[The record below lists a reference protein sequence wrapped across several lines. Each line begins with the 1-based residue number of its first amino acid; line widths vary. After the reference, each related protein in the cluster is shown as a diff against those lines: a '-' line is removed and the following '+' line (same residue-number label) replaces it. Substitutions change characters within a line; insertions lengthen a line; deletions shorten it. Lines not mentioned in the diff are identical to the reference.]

1 METWMNLT
9 ATNTD
14 RFQAPVELEPQRRR
28 NPESF
33 DDATMREALL
43 EQREDALSEAYR
55 RHGRQVFRVAYGILR
70 RTELAEDVTQEV
82 FVRLWQRPERFDP
95 TRGSLGGF
103 LQLDAHGRSI
113 DLLRSEQS
121 RINRE
126 IKEQHLSSASA
137 SPISIE
143 EEVMKR
149 ISSEEVRDALGQ
161 LRPEERSPI
170 AMAFFLGHSYR
181 TVAEILGVPEG
192 TVKSRIRTG
201 MARLRELLGTEVMA
215 FA

>member
-1 METWMNLT
+1 MSLK
-9 ATNTD
+9 ATNTNG
-14 RFQAPVELEPQRRR
+14 FQSPVELESQRRR

-33 DDATMREALL
+33 DDAAMREALL
-43 EQREDALSEAYR
+43 EQREDALSEAYL
-55 RHGRQVFRVAYGILR
+55 RHGRQVFRVAYGVLR

-95 TRGSLGGF
+95 TRGGLGGF

-126 IKEQHLSSASA
+126 IKEQHLSSAST

-181 TVAEILGVPEG
+181 SVAEILGVPEG

-201 MARLRELLGTEVMA
+201 MARLRELLDTEVMA

>member
-1 METWMNLT
+1 MPMSL
-9 ATNTD
+9 ATTD
-14 RFQAPVELEPQRRR
+14 RNGLSAVVDLEPPLPR
-28 NPESF
+28 NPELF
-33 DDATMREALL
+33 DDETLRASLL
-43 EQREDALSEAYR
+43 EQREDALSEAYQ
-55 RHGRQVFRVAYGILR
+55 RHGRQVFRVAYGVLR

-95 TRGSLGGF
+95 SRGSLGGF

-113 DLLRSEQS
+113 DLLRSERS
-121 RINRE
+121 RANRE
-126 IKEQHLSSASA
+126 IKEQHLSSASS

-149 ISSEEVRDALGQ
+149 ISSEEVRNALGQ

-192 TVKSRIRTG
+192 TAKSRIRTG
-201 MARLRELLGTEVMA
+201 MVRLRELLGTEVMA

>member
-1 METWMNLT
+1 MSLT

-14 RFQAPVELEPQRRR
+14 GFQSPVEMEPQRRR

-55 RHGRQVFRVAYGILR
+55 RHGRQVFRVAYGVLR

-95 TRGSLGGF
+95 TRGGLGGF

-121 RINRE
+121 RVNRE
-126 IKEQHLSSASA
+126 IKEQHLSSASS

-149 ISSEEVRDALGQ
+149 ISSEEVRDALEE

-170 AMAFFLGHSYR
+170 AMAFFLGYSYR
-181 TVAEILGVPEG
+181 AVAEILGVPEG

-201 MARLRELLGTEVMA
+201 MARLRELLDTEAMA

>member
-1 METWMNLT
+1 METWMSLT

-14 RFQAPVELEPQRRR
+14 GLQAPVELELQRRR

-43 EQREDALSEAYR
+43 EQREDAISEAYR
-55 RHGRQVFRVAYGILR
+55 RHGRQVFRVAYGVLR

-121 RINRE
+121 RMNRE
-126 IKEQHLSSASA
+126 IKEQHLSSASS

-149 ISSEEVRDALGQ
+149 ISSQEVRDALGQ

-201 MARLRELLGTEVMA
+201 MARLRELLDTEVMA

>member
-1 METWMNLT
+1 M
-9 ATNTD
+9 
-14 RFQAPVELEPQRRR
+14 
-28 NPESF
+28 
-33 DDATMREALL
+33 
-43 EQREDALSEAYR
+43 
-55 RHGRQVFRVAYGILR
+55 
-70 RTELAEDVTQEV
+70 
-82 FVRLWQRPERFDP
+82 
-95 TRGSLGGF
+95 
-103 LQLDAHGRSI
+103 
-113 DLLRSEQS
+113 LRSERS
-121 RINRE
+121 RANRE

-143 EEVMKR
+143 EEIMKR

>member
-1 METWMNLT
+1 MSVV
-9 ATNTD
+9 ATD
-14 RFQAPVELEPQRRR
+14 RDGLAAVLELKPQRRR

-43 EQREDALSEAYR
+43 EQREEVLSEAYH
-55 RHGRQVFRVAYGILR
+55 RHGRQVFRVAYGVLR

-95 TRGSLGGF
+95 ARGSLAGF

-113 DLLRSEQS
+113 DMVRSERS
-121 RINRE
+121 RANRE
-126 IKEQHLSSASA
+126 IKEQQLSSASN
-137 SPISIE
+137 SPMSIE

-161 LRPEERSPI
+161 LRPEERTPI

-181 TVAEILGVPEG
+181 AVAELLGVPEG

-215 FA
+215 LA

>member
-1 METWMNLT
+1 MSLT
-9 ATNTD
+9 ATSTD
-14 RFQAPVELEPQRRR
+14 GFQAPVELEAQRRR

-43 EQREDALSEAYR
+43 EQREDALSEAYG
-55 RHGRQVFRVAYGILR
+55 RHGRQVFRVAYGVLR

-103 LQLDAHGRSI
+103 LQLDTHGRSI

-126 IKEQHLSSASA
+126 IKEQHLSSASS

-149 ISSEEVRDALGQ
+149 ISSEEVRVALEQ

-181 TVAEILGVPEG
+181 AVAEILGVPEG

>member
-1 METWMNLT
+1 MSLT

-14 RFQAPVELEPQRRR
+14 GFQAPVELEPQRRR

-55 RHGRQVFRVAYGILR
+55 RHGRQVFRVAYGVLR

-126 IKEQHLSSASA
+126 IKEQHLSSASS

-161 LRPEERSPI
+161 LRSEERSPI
-170 AMAFFLGHSYR
+170 AMAFFLGYSYR
-181 TVAEILGVPEG
+181 NVAEILGVPEG

-201 MARLRELLGTEVMA
+201 MIRLRELLGTEVMA